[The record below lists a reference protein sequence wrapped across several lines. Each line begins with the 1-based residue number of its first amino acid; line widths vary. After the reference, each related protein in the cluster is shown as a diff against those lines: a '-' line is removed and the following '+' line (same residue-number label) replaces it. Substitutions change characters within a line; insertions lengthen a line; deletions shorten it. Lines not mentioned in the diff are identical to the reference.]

1 MHVRSFVAAAVA
13 AALAAGCYEAP
24 PPKEAKPG
32 VTAESLEGKLRHRSM
47 LLALNSNFN
56 DPQLRVIQYP
66 EDYDEMWR
74 KGFTNVGGLQKPFV
88 NFDNEMVIL
97 VAAGTKPRGGYRI
110 QVDSIVAGPDLAI
123 YVTEYAPGANCKGL
137 NRIGAPAQIVTIP
150 WMEKTARFIEGRAL
164 AQFC

>member
-1 MHVRSFVAAAVA
+1 MRFRSPLTAALLAA
-13 AALAAGCYEAP
+13 AALGCYEAP

-32 VTAESLEGKLRHRSM
+32 VTAETLEGKLRHRGM
-47 LLALNSNFN
+47 LTAINSNFR

-74 KGFTNVGGLQKPFV
+74 AGFTNVGGLQKPFV

-97 VAAGTKPRGGYRI
+97 VATGTRPRGGYRI
-110 QVDSIVAGPDLAI
+110 AVDSIVSGSDIAV
-123 YVTEYAPGANCKGL
+123 YVTEHQPGPNCKGL

-150 WMEKTARFIEGRAL
+150 WMEKTVRFIE
-164 AQFC
+164 AQRPTDNC